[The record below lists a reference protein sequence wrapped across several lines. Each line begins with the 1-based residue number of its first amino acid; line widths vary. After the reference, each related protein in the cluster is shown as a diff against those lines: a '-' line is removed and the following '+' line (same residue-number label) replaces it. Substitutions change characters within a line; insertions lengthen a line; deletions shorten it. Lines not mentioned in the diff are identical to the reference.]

1 MILKPLY
8 GGPMSNW
15 IYLRRV
21 RVHFP
26 NDNRRNSVT
35 RRSKPH
41 PRYSTTA
48 TDLKTPILRH
58 TKRSKRHWIRS
69 IYVSVMNEP
78 SCLNQDAWAIEH
90 RVQALCTEEL
100 LFRFHE
106 LVDRRIQGALTYT
119 EYFELERIEARLDVE
134 DRDELDHL
142 TDRQDSWALERR
154 ELVTSI
160 EQLLARF
167 EGAR

>member
-1 MILKPLY
+1 
-8 GGPMSNW
+8 
-15 IYLRRV
+15 
-21 RVHFP
+21 
-26 NDNRRNSVT
+26 
-35 RRSKPH
+35 
-41 PRYSTTA
+41 
-48 TDLKTPILRH
+48 
-58 TKRSKRHWIRS
+58 
-69 IYVSVMNEP
+69 MNEP